1 MLLIFLSSFYLKN
14 CSGLG
19 RTLYPDKGPSNSRAV
34 ASVLWEE
41 SRSFAHWGSPW
52 EGPAPFIWSNSERSE
67 TLENGDLRRPPNG
80 KPCLHRGCVKVAT
93 SIASRMNTLTLEGP
107 EESFS

>member
-1 MLLIFLSSFYLKN
+1 MLLIFLLSFYLKN

-41 SRSFAHWGSPW
+41 SRSFAHWVSPW
-52 EGPAPFIWSNSERSE
+52 GARHPSFGVIVKDQKPWKMEIYTDLLMENHVFTEAVLKWPPPLL
-67 TLENGDLRRPPNG
+67 LE
-80 KPCLHRGCVKVAT
+80 
-93 SIASRMNTLTLEGP
+93 
-107 EESFS
+107 